1 MIGNLY
7 RPGCVYAKET
17 VETFD
22 HDFPSLASGVAI
34 PHGIY
39 DLKKNRGYL
48 TIGTSHDTSAFAV
61 DSLRIWWKKYGKR
74 AYPQATLI
82 LIFCDGGGSNGSRSH
97 LFKADLE
104 QFAQETGLEIR
115 VAHYPPYASKYN
127 PIDHRLFPHVHRAC
141 QGVIFISIEIVKEL
155 MAKAKTNTG
164 LRVRVNILD
173 KVYQKGR
180 KVADEVKEQM
190 RIIFDDELPK
200 WNYRLLPEKI

>member
-1 MIGNLY
+1 MY
-7 RPGCVYAKET
+7 VKET

-22 HDFPSLASGVAI
+22 HDFPSLAKGVAI

-48 TIGTSHDTSAFAV
+48 TIGTSRDTSAFAV

-82 LIFCDGGGSNGSRSH
+82 LILCDGGGSNGSRSY

-104 QFAQETGLEIR
+104 QFAKETGLEIR

-141 QGVIFISIEIVKEL
+141 QGVIFTSIELVKQL
-155 MAKAKTNTG
+155 MAKAKTKSG
-164 LRVRVNILD
+164 LRVRVNVLD

-180 KVADEVKEQM
+180 KVADEVKQQM
-190 RIIFDDELPK
+190 RIVFDDELPK
-200 WNYRLLPEKI
+200 WNYTLLPQKI